1 MRRSLWT
8 RLMGVFL
15 GVIVVGVITM
25 VIAIR
30 LTTSTHLQRRVLSD
44 DVAQANAL
52 ANLMTAYYAQQ
63 GSWSGVDEWLAD
75 TTTRPATQEP
85 TAGMGPGMM
94 GDWMSRWFQTTR
106 STGPLDDRVILL
118 NAAGEVIADT
128 GGASLDEQHPA
139 AHLQEAAPVV
149 VNGQTVG
156 SVLVGSMIEPALN
169 PADEDFLQA
178 VNLSIFI
185 TAAAVG
191 LVALILGSMLF
202 RQITSP
208 LRAVSQAAEAIAAG
222 QLDRR
227 VEAKTADE
235 IGRLAQSFNRMA
247 ESLAQADVQRRNMVA
262 DIAHELRTPLTVVQG
277 SLEAM
282 LDGVY
287 DLNPENIASIHQQTA
302 LLSRLVADLRDLA
315 LAEAGQL
322 RLDWQSVD
330 LEAVIAQAS
339 NALQSQALEKGV
351 TFKVEL
357 PQGLPRLRGDGQ
369 RLQQVLFNLV
379 SNALRHTPTGGTV
392 KTAVE
397 VKEDRVVIRVQD
409 TGSGIP
415 AEDLPHVFER
425 FYRVDRSRARSTG
438 GSGLGLTIAKRIV
451 EAHGG
456 QIWAQSWLGAG
467 STFAFSLPLVDRGE
481 PPAPPGRRPVCP
493 RCGQVTQDDWRW
505 CANCGAD
512 LV

>member
-75 TTTRPATQEP
+75 TATRPATQEP

-139 AHLQEAAPVV
+139 AHLQEAAPIV

-185 TAAAVG
+185 TAAAGG
-191 LVALILGSMLF
+191 LVALILGSMF
-202 RQITSP
+202 FCQITSP
-208 LRAVSQAAEAIAAG
+208 PPPPPAPSPRRPRPLPLGSWTGGLR
-222 QLDRR
+222 RR
-227 VEAKTADE
+227 QPM
-235 IGRLAQSFNRMA
+235 RLAGWHS
-247 ESLAQADVQRRNMVA
+247 
-262 DIAHELRTPLTVVQG
+262 
-277 SLEAM
+277 
-282 LDGVY
+282 
-287 DLNPENIASIHQQTA
+287 
-302 LLSRLVADLRDLA
+302 
-315 LAEAGQL
+315 
-322 RLDWQSVD
+322 
-330 LEAVIAQAS
+330 
-339 NALQSQALEKGV
+339 
-351 TFKVEL
+351 
-357 PQGLPRLRGDGQ
+357 
-369 RLQQVLFNLV
+369 
-379 SNALRHTPTGGTV
+379 
-392 KTAVE
+392 
-397 VKEDRVVIRVQD
+397 
-409 TGSGIP
+409 
-415 AEDLPHVFER
+415 
-425 FYRVDRSRARSTG
+425 RSTG
-438 GSGLGLTIAKRIV
+438 WPKAWPRRTFSAATWSPTLPTSSARRCP
-451 EAHGG
+451 
-456 QIWAQSWLGAG
+456 WSRGAWKPCWMG
-467 STFAFSLPLVDRGE
+467 CMTSIRRTS
-481 PPAPPGRRPVCP
+481 PPFTSRRPC
-493 RCGQVTQDDWRW
+493 
-505 CANCGAD
+505 
-512 LV
+512 

>member
-15 GVIVVGVITM
+15 CVIVVGVITM
-25 VIAIR
+25 VIAVR

-52 ANLMTAYYAQQ
+52 ANLMAAYYAQQ

-75 TTTRPATQEP
+75 TATRPATQEP
-85 TAGMGPGMM
+85 TADMGPGMMGPPGMGPGMM

-106 STGPLDDRVILL
+106 STGPLDDRVVLL
-118 NAAGEVIADT
+118 SAAGEVIADT
-128 GGASLDEQHPA
+128 GGASLDEEHPA

-149 VNGQTVG
+149 VDGRAVG
-156 SVLVGSMIEPALN
+156 AVLVGSMIEPALN

-191 LVALILGSMLF
+191 LLALILGSMLF

-222 QLDRR
+222 QLERR
-227 VEAKTADE
+227 VEVKTADE

-247 ESLAQADVQRRNMVA
+247 ESLAGADGPRRNMVA

-302 LLSRLVADLRDLA
+302 LVSRLVADLRDLA

-322 RLDWQSVD
+322 RLDWQTVE
-330 LEAVIAQAS
+330 LEALVAQATDG
-339 NALQSQALEKGV
+339 LQGQASEKGV
-351 TFKVEL
+351 TVKVALPQEL
-357 PQGLPRLRGDGQ
+357 PRFRGDGQ
-369 RLQQVLFNLV
+369 RLQ
-379 SNALRHTPTGGTV
+379 
-392 KTAVE
+392 
-397 VKEDRVVIRVQD
+397 
-409 TGSGIP
+409 
-415 AEDLPHVFER
+415 
-425 FYRVDRSRARSTG
+425 
-438 GSGLGLTIAKRIV
+438 
-451 EAHGG
+451 
-456 QIWAQSWLGAG
+456 
-467 STFAFSLPLVDRGE
+467 
-481 PPAPPGRRPVCP
+481 RPDP
-493 RCGQVTQDDWRW
+493 
-505 CANCGAD
+505 
-512 LV
+512 